1 VREALKVLE
10 LAGLLVVRRGYNGG
24 TFVAPPDFEEASESI
39 TLTFRLGE
47 TTIDQLIEAA
57 LAIEVRAAELTAQN
71 ASDLEIDDL
80 QEIIQRTEQSLNF
93 PARYLTAL
101 IDFHMAVTELS
112 HNTVFILALNAM
124 RSLLMQELNRL
135 ISDQKLCNTFV
146 THQQEI
152 VKAITEQD
160 AQRAGQANRHDSWPC
175 LLGPVVHSPPF
186 PFAGLS
192 TLLFPSLARVFPNF
206 VGTTDKVY
214 QPYRSKEEAGAI
226 ARSMLLVLPSGATS
240 PRRQAGPGPPLR
252 ADSSGAAAPENSSQ
266 LGMDEFFN
274 DPMLPRLTGQ
284 ALAGNRKLKTLE

>member
-1 VREALKVLE
+1 MAKKKVNEPIFEPIETPKRHFELIEASIRREIYNGSLVPGQKLPNEFELARQFNVGRSAVREALKVLE

-80 QEIIQRTEQSLNF
+80 QEIIQRTEQSLNV

-124 RSLLMQELNRL
+124 RNLFIQELNRL
-135 ISDQKLCNTFV
+135 ISDQSNQKLRKTFIL
-146 THQQEI
+146 HQKEI
-152 VKAITEQD
+152 LKAIAEHD
-160 AQRAGQANRHDSWPC
+160 PQRAGQAMR
-175 LLGPVVHSPPF
+175 VH
-186 PFAGLS
+186 LCHMNDR
-192 TLLFPSLARVFPNF
+192 LALHR
-206 VGTTDKVY
+206 
-214 QPYRSKEEAGAI
+214 EESNHAI
-226 ARSMLLVLPSGATS
+226 
-240 PRRQAGPGPPLR
+240 
-252 ADSSGAAAPENSSQ
+252 
-266 LGMDEFFN
+266 
-274 DPMLPRLTGQ
+274 
-284 ALAGNRKLKTLE
+284 